1 MIIGTSG
8 RSALAL
14 GKSSSPLI
22 PGMLMS
28 DRITTN
34 IAASPGDGGRGS
46 EHAPRKLDLLVGLW
60 RLNAATGKHVSFSSV
75 KERLSRSFEGD
86 LALPIS
92 AAGLEAIE
100 AAPPS
105 WAVTLALGENPR
117 EVALVNK
124 TTELRNISELTPR
137 IL

>member
-1 MIIGTSG
+1 LDYYLHEKAWDYFMMPRKRERAPFQQSSYGRE
-8 RSALAL
+8 RSAF
-14 GKSSSPLI
+14 
-22 PGMLMS
+22 
-28 DRITTN
+28 R
-34 IAASPGDGGRGS
+34 
-46 EHAPRKLDLLVGLW
+46 
-60 RLNAATGKHVSFSSV
+60 
-75 KERLSRSFEGD
+75 RSFKGD
-86 LALPIS
+86 VALPIP

-124 TTELRNISELTPR
+124 TTELGNISELTQR